1 MTIEDIKTYLLE
13 NFEGLNIIEA
23 DGDLFFMHMNNDKLP
38 FVTLINKDNDYD
50 SVSNLNRDGF
60 FRLNFPINKE
70 IFISKFGSLTN
81 DTKLEAY
88 LNIGLDFTQEDTL
101 FPHPTYGS
109 LNWVCIVNPSK
120 ETFEIIKQYLKT
132 SFERL

>member
-1 MTIEDIKTYLLE
+1 MEEIKTHLHE
-13 NFEGLNIIEA
+13 NFEDLNIIEA
-23 DGDLFFMHMNNDKLP
+23 DGDLFFMHKKNDKLP

-60 FRLNFPINKE
+60 FRLNFQIDKE
-70 IFISKFGSLTN
+70 VFASTFGGLTT
-81 DTKLEAY
+81 DKKLEAY
-88 LNIGLDFTQEDTL
+88 MNIGLDFTQEDTL
-101 FPHPTYGS
+101 LPHPTYGS

-120 ETFEIIKQYLKT
+120 RTFETIKEYLKT